1 MEIGFGLG
9 LNFLLTADTALAHGA
24 ALDYYAF
31 ERDLIDPD
39 TFNSMAYGE
48 HLQHPE
54 LAERLSAHLYG
65 GSLQSADLDH
75 SEGITPIQLTTDST
89 ASPDLRLQLSL
100 TDATAP
106 IWPAD
111 TESRPFDAV
120 YLDAFSPDTNAECW
134 TEAMLSRLFGVLR
147 TDGGT
152 LATYC
157 AKGVVRR
164 RLEDV
169 GFTVHRHPGPP
180 GKREVLS
187 ATRRV

>member
-1 MEIGFGLG
+1 LEIGFGLG
-9 LNFLLTADTALAHGA
+9 LNFLLTADTACAHGT

-31 ERDLIDPD
+31 ESDLVDPE
-39 TFNSMAYGE
+39 TFKSMAYGE

-54 LAERLSAHLYG
+54 LAERLTARLYG
-65 GSLQSADLDH
+65 DSLQSADLDH
-75 SEGITPIQLTTDST
+75 SERTTPIQLAHST
-89 ASPDLRLQLSL
+89 ASPDLLLHLSL

-111 TESRPFDAV
+111 TESKPFDAI

-134 TEAMLSRLFGVLR
+134 TEAMLSRLFSVLH

-157 AKGVVRR
+157 AKGRVRR
-164 RLEDV
+164 SLEGV

-187 ATRRV
+187 ATRQV